1 MVGEH
6 PQEFLHG
13 VSKVLS
19 SMLVIY
25 REKAELSSYQ
35 LRLVAQ
41 VLYTPRKDN
50 RPIESGPIEWEE
62 YNDVS

>member
-1 MVGEH
+1 M
-6 PQEFLHG
+6 
-13 VSKVLS
+13 SKVLS
-19 SMLVIY
+19 AMLVIY